1 MRAATATARTHT
13 HAGGL
18 EQEMNVPANAARQKG
33 GACLPA
39 LHVRRGEGIYRGGA
53 RRGIRFAAPRS
64 GSGRGAPPLAGD
76 QCVRSDPC
84 TRINGRARSDQA
96 GAAGGRG
103 RRSPASGGRTGA
115 WRWQRDLLQP
125 NHRHRLRR
133 PSSSRAC
140 FAFACRAPC
149 SRIPRHYT
157 IRRTPLPMLVLHLL
171 RSSRQDGR
179 DREKITWFFKKI
191 KCEKDVIVICSTH
204 LEYFFFVSF

>member
-1 MRAATATARTHT
+1 MGQLQLQPQPCQRDARCHCHRTRTHT
-13 HAGGL
+13 CRRLGTRDECPCECCSA
-18 EQEMNVPANAARQKG
+18 ER

-149 SRIPRHYT
+149 SRGIILYA
-157 IRRTPLPMLVLHLL
+157 VLHFL
-171 RSSRQDGR
+171 
-179 DREKITWFFKKI
+179 
-191 KCEKDVIVICSTH
+191 C
-204 LEYFFFVSF
+204 